1 MWDRKGQDPNHRSY
15 KGAPVFYNARE
26 DQDEW
31 RYEEICTIA
40 KGSFY
45 YMASIFSAIRDELVK
60 RRLVGDWRLL
70 SGVDWRGGLE
80 RELNRKP

>member
-1 MWDRKGQDPNHRSY
+1 
-15 KGAPVFYNARE
+15 
-26 DQDEW
+26 
-31 RYEEICTIA
+31 
-40 KGSFY
+40 
-45 YMASIFSAIRDELVK
+45 MASIFSAIRDELVK